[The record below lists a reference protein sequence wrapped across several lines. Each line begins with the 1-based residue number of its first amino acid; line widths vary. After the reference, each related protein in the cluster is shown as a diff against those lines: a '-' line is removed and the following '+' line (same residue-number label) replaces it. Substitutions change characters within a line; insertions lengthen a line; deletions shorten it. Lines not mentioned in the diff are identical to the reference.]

1 MFTHMRRT
9 ELHMKKSLVTGGA
22 GFIGSHIVDKLLDLG
37 HKVVVVDNE
46 SSDGHDGYYWN
57 DKAEN
62 HKADIRNFEE
72 IAPLFHGVDYVFH
85 LAAKASVQASVDD
98 PLPTISTQVMGTANV
113 LEASR
118 LAGVE
123 RLAYSSTSAC
133 YGNRNPI
140 PNQEGMRE
148 DPLNAYAI
156 GKLSGEQL
164 VRAYY
169 HLYGMKTVA
178 FRYTN
183 VYGER
188 ARHVGTYAP
197 AVSKFLKAKKNH
209 TPITIFGDGEQRRD
223 FIHVADV
230 AHANTLI
237 SYTELDTWGETFNIG
252 FGKNWSIN
260 EIAESIGGDIQHL
273 EGRPGEMRETLAN
286 IDKAIAQLNWKPKVN
301 IIDWIKGQL

>member
-1 MFTHMRRT
+1 
-9 ELHMKKSLVTGGA
+9 MKKSIVTGGA
-22 GFIGSHIVDKLLDLG
+22 GFIGSHVVDSLLSLG
-37 HKVVVVDNE
+37 HKVIVIDNE
-46 SSDGHDGYYWN
+46 SSDGHDDYFWN
-57 DKAEN
+57 SACEN
-62 HKADIRNFEE
+62 HKVDIRDFEK
-72 IAPLFHGVDYVFH
+72 IAPIFQGVDYVFH

-118 LAGVE
+118 LGGVE

-133 YGNRNPI
+133 YGNTNPI

-164 VRAYY
+164 VKAYY
-169 HLYGMKTVA
+169 HLYGLKTAA

-197 AVSKFLKAKKNH
+197 VVSKFLKAKKAGQSL
-209 TPITIFGDGEQRRD
+209 TVFGDGEQRRD
-223 FIHVADV
+223 FVHVSDV
-230 AHANTLI
+230 VAANTLI
-237 SYTELDTWGETFNIG
+237 SYTELDNWGETFNIG
-252 FGKNWSIN
+252 YGKNWSVN
-260 EIAESIGGDIQHL
+260 EIAAAVGGEVEYF

-286 IDKAIAQLNWKPKVN
+286 IDKAVAQLNWKPKVN
-301 IIDWIKGQL
+301 ILDWIGGQL